1 MDTLLKCSSCMPSVT
16 YIFNTF
22 IDNYMIAAN
31 GSYVKVYLFLCK
43 CIQSGD
49 TNISVSALADMM
61 DNTEN
66 DIIRA
71 LKYWEKNNLIYISR
85 NSQNGQMTGVE
96 LLNPGTASKNAAK
109 NLNNLPLSQ
118 NSTYE
123 HNTSNISKSDAYTQ
137 NNATAKSNTDIPKND
152 NYTNN
157 DLNTLKN
164 STSENNNLNTPKK
177 PVVNK
182 NNSNQT
188 NNTTSIEETENSN
201 NIVAATDAPAD
212 SSVSDNNQTEKKNGA
227 YIEINITK
235 EQAQQLANNTEFN
248 WICRV
253 IEKYLNRPLSSKEIQ
268 LISYLYD
275 NLNFSVDLLLHLYE
289 YCISLGK
296 TNVNY
301 IQAVAISWD
310 EQNVKTPEEAKSVSV
325 SYNSAHTSISK
336 AFALGR
342 PLAVIEKQFTH
353 KWMNE
358 WNMDLSVI
366 LDACSRTML
375 KLQKADFKYAD
386 GILDNWHKKDV
397 HTLQDVKKADELYA
411 KNKAEQKKN
420 KTAQK
425 ATAKPQNKNQF
436 NNFQQRGTS
445 QSDVDELEQKL
456 LKRG

>member
-22 IDNYMIAAN
+22 IDDYMIAAN

-49 TNISVSALADMM
+49 TDISVSALADMM

-85 NSQNGQMTGVE
+85 DSQNGQMTGVE
-96 LLNPGTASKNAAK
+96 LLNPGNISKNAK
-109 NLNNLPLSQ
+109 SLNNSPSSNNIYVH
-118 NSTYE
+118 NS
-123 HNTSNISKSDAYTQ
+123 NMQ
-137 NNATAKSNTDIPKND
+137 KND
-152 NYTNN
+152 NYIQNDSNVQKNDTYTKNNINIQKNDSYPNDKFNTSKSDNSKNN
-157 DLNTLKN
+157 DLSTLKEPIIN
-164 STSENNNLNTPKK
+164 KTNTIPKGAE
-177 PVVNK
+177 VSDDIAAVA
-182 NNSNQT
+182 
-188 NNTTSIEETENSN
+188 ETP
-201 NIVAATDAPAD
+201 IDMAVP
-212 SSVSDNNQTEKKNGA
+212 DNNQPEKKAGTHL
-227 YIEINITK
+227 EINITK
-235 EQAQQLANNTEFN
+235 EQAKRLADNTEFN

-253 IEKYLNRPLSSKEIQ
+253 IEKYLAHPLSSKEIQ

-296 TNVNY
+296 TNVSY

-342 PLAVIEKQFTH
+342 PLAIIEKQFVH
-353 KWMNE
+353 KWTNE
-358 WNMDLSVI
+358 WNMDLSVV

-386 GILDNWHKKDV
+386 GILDNWHKKNV
-397 HTLQDVKKADELYA
+397 HTLQDVKKADEIYA
-411 KNKAEQKKN
+411 KNKAEQKKSKAAQ
-420 KTAQK
+420 KTASQ
-425 ATAKPQNKNQF
+425 PQNKNQF